1 MVLRTLIKLK
11 RCSLCGIIIGPL
23 CVWAVLWSSWSQ
35 DVTLLLSESP
45 PPDPEPKVQPI
56 DIVYMW
62 VNGSD
67 PDLLESIDRHV
78 AMSELEKEP
87 VGPQVKIISIE
98 VLF

>member
-1 MVLRTLIKLK
+1 M
-11 RCSLCGIIIGPL
+11 
-23 CVWAVLWSSWSQ
+23 
-35 DVTLLLSESP
+35 SESPP

-78 AMSELEKEP
+78 AMSELEKNP
-87 VGPQVKIISIE
+87 VGPQVKIIFLE
-98 VLF
+98 VLLRISFESKYSIKLLLIGQE